1 MISVDSLT
9 KEWLDIALSKPALI
23 GDIEAKWAKLKISKP
38 EEYKYVWTY
47 YIRSNLLD
55 SISSMKHGLRS

>member
-47 YIRSNLLD
+47 YI
-55 SISSMKHGLRS
+55 